1 MRYRK
6 KSVVIEAFQLSRN
19 WPDCDCNNWFHD
31 AVTKGIIITH
41 NMGKFH
47 NPSQETYIE
56 IKTLEGLM
64 RGDLG
69 DFIIKGVKGEIY
81 PCKPEIFELT
91 YYEIYGGVH
100 V

>member
-1 MRYRK
+1 
-6 KSVVIEAFQLSRN
+6 
-19 WPDCDCNNWFHD
+19 
-31 AVTKGIIITH
+31 
-41 NMGKFH
+41 
-47 NPSQETYIE
+47 
-56 IKTLEGLM
+56 M

-91 YYEIYGGVH
+91 YEIYGGEH